1 MGAGVC
7 LTLPQSHQ
15 RLGLVASSAPP
26 DEVGLFR
33 VIKAALVAQ
42 TSEPCSGLEEVTV
55 NRWQA
60 LSASLSLL
68 SVSFYLFIFADR
80 LLLYHLAGLKLMT
93 LLSQPLDYWDYRRPP
108 PHLVSCCSLTGLGHM
123 VIGFHPFK
131 GK

>member
-1 MGAGVC
+1 MLGAGVC

-55 NRWQA
+55 IGGK
-60 LSASLSLL
+60 LFLHLSL
-68 SVSFYLFIFADR
+68 FCF
-80 LLLYHLAGLKLMT
+80 
-93 LLSQPLDYWDYRRPP
+93 W
-108 PHLVSCCSLTGLGHM
+108 LVS
-123 VIGFHPFK
+123 
-131 GK
+131 